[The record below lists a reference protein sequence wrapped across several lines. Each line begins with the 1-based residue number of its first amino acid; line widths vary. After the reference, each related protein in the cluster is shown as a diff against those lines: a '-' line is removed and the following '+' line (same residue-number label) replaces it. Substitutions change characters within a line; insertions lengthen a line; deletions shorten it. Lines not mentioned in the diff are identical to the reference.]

1 MNNVK
6 TLTATLLLLAAA
18 LLSCSDSTD
27 TPTVTDAAQDT
38 TPVVTE
44 TADDGRLPAPAVT
57 DMNGATLSIM
67 NSTPESFN
75 WATTTILVD
84 EPDGETLNDA
94 LYNREQKVEEL
105 YNCEIIEVPAENAEM
120 DKLIPNAVAAG
131 DKYFDVAMVFDARVS
146 TILLK
151 DCLMSW
157 DEVPDLDLSTPWWDN
172 AATEEYNFAGIQA
185 AVSGAYSLYNYSTRH
200 VYVFNNKMMTDL
212 DVTEDLYDMV
222 RNGTWTVDEMYRL
235 AELAVSDLNGDGKMS
250 EDDDRYGIIGTP
262 TRHYSAL
269 LMGSGVR
276 YIDRDDDGQ
285 LYFTVSDSDY
295 AQSVMAKF
303 VSLDLRNADIF
314 TNVKA
319 DINTDI
325 DTVFTDG
332 RGMFCAAY
340 VGEAAKMRGL
350 EFDIGFVP
358 APKFDAD
365 QEQYHS
371 LVEGGAQTVLP
382 RMLAEED
389 LTRVGTLLDA
399 LGYYSY
405 YESIPAYIDVLI
417 MGKVARNEDSE
428 EMLQLVFNTS
438 AYDLGT
444 GIWSAETKNK
454 YVSNIFSK
462 SADTIASQTEKIT
475 PAIEKQLEKFMLALE
490 DLS

>member
-1 MNNVK
+1 
-6 TLTATLLLLAAA
+6 
-18 LLSCSDSTD
+18 
-27 TPTVTDAAQDT
+27 
-38 TPVVTE
+38 
-44 TADDGRLPAPAVT
+44 
-57 DMNGATLSIM
+57 
-67 NSTPESFN
+67 
-75 WATTTILVD
+75 
-84 EPDGETLNDA
+84 
-94 LYNREQKVEEL
+94 
-105 YNCEIIEVPAENAEM
+105 
-120 DKLIPNAVAAG
+120 
-131 DKYFDVAMVFDARVS
+131 MVFDARVS

-462 SADTIASQTEKIT
+462 SADTIASQTEKIA